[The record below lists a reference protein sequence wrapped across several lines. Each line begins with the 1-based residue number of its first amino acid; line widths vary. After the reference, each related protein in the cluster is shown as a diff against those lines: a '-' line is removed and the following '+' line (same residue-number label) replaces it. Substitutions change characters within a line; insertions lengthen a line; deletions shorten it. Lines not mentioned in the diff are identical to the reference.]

1 MKMLIQIASVFTLLY
16 RGLLQ
21 AICVMALRT
30 QATSWSAKERQRG
43 ATALEYIV
51 LAAAVII
58 IVGVLAASGVGE
70 TLVDAFTDLF
80 TDATNV
86 QGPGGGD

>member
-1 MKMLIQIASVFTLLY
+1 MKMLIQIASVFGFLY

-21 AICVMALRT
+21 AVRVVAART
-30 QATSWSAKERQRG
+30 EAVNWSVKGRQKG

-58 IVGVLAASGVGE
+58 IVGVLAASGVGQ
-70 TLVDAFTDLF
+70 TLVTAFTDLF

-86 QGPGGGD
+86 QGPGGG